1 MVPELLQTQTRGQ
14 AFPLLT
20 LDALQYPKPHS
31 SSTKSSPMAQP
42 MQAKSSPMAQPFL
55 IEQFLPM
62 PPTYP
67 LESMRVTPGSP
78 HLH

>member
-42 MQAKSSPMAQPFL
+42 M
-55 IEQFLPM
+55 
-62 PPTYP
+62 
-67 LESMRVTPGSP
+67 
-78 HLH
+78 